1 MFEKTVKRI
10 LTKKTVLDP
19 ETQRWSYMT
28 AMICI
33 DCERVWETSRIS
45 KPCPRCGSHETVA
58 LSRWTMH
65 QHARPTLI
73 VMEGGLA

>member
-1 MFEKTVKRI
+1 MFKKTVKKI

-19 ETQRWSYMT
+19 ETQRYSYMT

-45 KPCPRCGSHETVA
+45 RPCPRCGSHEIVA
-58 LSRWTMH
+58 LSRWAMH
-65 QHARPTLI
+65 QPPRPQLI
-73 VMEGGLA
+73 VISGGLA

>member
-1 MFEKTVKRI
+1 MF
-10 LTKKTVLDP
+10 KKTVLDP
-19 ETQRWSYMT
+19 ETQRYSYMT

-58 LSRWTMH
+58 LSRWTLH
-65 QHARPTLI
+65 LHARPTLI